1 MPSIGDVSSSPEPK
15 GTSIWSAT
23 TGKTGTAKG
32 KDLGKDDFMK
42 LMLAQLQHQDPLK
55 PMDDQAFI
63 AQTAQFNAL
72 DEMTKLNKTLS
83 AVLDSQQLAEAS
95 GMIGKVIAAT
105 TSDGKAI
112 RGAVTAASVSGG
124 VSMVHIGATKI
135 ELDKV
140 TAVASDDDSLPGADT
155 ATASSLS
162 EESAPLPEGE
172 E

>member
-1 MPSIGDVSSSPEPK
+1 MASVGDVNSEVT
-15 GTSIWSAT
+15 GTSIWSSKPT
-23 TGKTGTAKG
+23 KNGGE
-32 KDLGKDDFMK
+32 DMGKDDFMK

-95 GMIGKVIAAT
+95 GMIGKVVSAT
-105 TSDGKAI
+105 DKDGKAI
-112 RGAVTAASVSGG
+112 KGAVTAASVSGG
-124 VSMVHIGATKI
+124 VAMLHLGATRI

-140 TAVASDDDSLPGADT
+140 TAVASEDGDLPAADPPPAGD
-155 ATASSLS
+155 ATG
-162 EESAPLPEGE
+162 SATGQAAGG
-172 E
+172 